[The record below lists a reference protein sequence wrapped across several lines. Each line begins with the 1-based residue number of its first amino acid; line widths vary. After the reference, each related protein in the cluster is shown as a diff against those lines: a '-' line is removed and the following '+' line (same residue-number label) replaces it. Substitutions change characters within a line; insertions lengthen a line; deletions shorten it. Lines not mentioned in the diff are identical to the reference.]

1 MNYLFPIC
9 FLFIFSSC
17 TKGQDIQLEIVSNEI
32 NSLVVAPEDYGD
44 IMGSEDSLRSKKF
57 SQAKT
62 VVEYKLTNNSSKTYF
77 FNIEAIQNNLIDKN
91 CINFDKSYLIIF
103 DKNEKEVKVKKSFG
117 SQGETSTDELKFEL
131 LNYDFK
137 YYHKNR
143 NFIIHPNETLYFEWF
158 IVLPFGTIIEQPV
171 SFVNLDPNKKY
182 EVELQMTSYNS
193 NEAQK
198 YLSRTELETIK
209 TNGYE
214 IFNGTIT
221 SKNRIPIKFI
231 E

>member
-1 MNYLFPIC
+1 MKFIYKLILFTI
-9 FLFIFSSC
+9 LSSC
-17 TKGQDIQLEIVSNEI
+17 TKGQELELEIITKEI
-32 NSLVVAPEDYGD
+32 NSLK
-44 IMGSEDSLRSKKF
+44 IKSENYDNLMTNVDSIYSERFNK
-57 SQAKT
+57 AKT
-62 VVEYKLTNNSSKTYF
+62 IIVYKLKNYSSKTYF
-77 FNIEAIQNNLIDKN
+77 FNIEAFEKKLSELNSIKIDKAYLN
-91 CINFDKSYLIIF
+91 IIDSKENIIKVNKSISSRFLSSEEIR
-103 DKNEKEVKVKKSFG
+103 
-117 SQGETSTDELKFEL
+117 FEL
-131 LNYDFK
+131 MNYDFK

-198 YLSRTELETIK
+198 YLSRTELETIRE
-209 TNGYE
+209 NGYE
-214 IFNGTIT
+214 IFDGTIT

-231 E
+231 K

>member
-1 MNYLFPIC
+1 MKFIYNLILFTI
-9 FLFIFSSC
+9 LSSC
-17 TKGQDIQLEIVSNEI
+17 SKGQELELEIITKEI
-32 NSLVVAPEDYGD
+32 NSLKIKPENYGD
-44 IMGSEDSLRSKKF
+44 LMTNIDSTYSERFDK
-57 SQAKT
+57 AKT
-62 VVEYKLTNNSSKTYF
+62 IIAYRLKNYSSKTFF
-77 FNIEAIQNNLIDKN
+77 FNIEAFEKKLLEQNSIKIDKAYLN
-91 CINFDKSYLIIF
+91 IIDSKKNTIKVNKSIPS
-103 DKNEKEVKVKKSFG
+103 SFL
-117 SQGETSTDELKFEL
+117 SNDEIRFEL
-131 LNYDFK
+131 MNYDFK

-158 IVLPFGTIIEQPV
+158 VVLPFGTIIEQPV
-171 SFVNLDPNKKY
+171 SLVNLDFNEKY